1 MPAIFNAVRIRTRLA
16 LGRKNLERSL
26 ANWRRQLDRDRSAN
40 VASARLAANYCQISA
55 LLAKLGQK
63 SEAADEYRHGI
74 TLMEGTFKG
83 HPFMREFYNGYLAL
97 LDKKADAVEISNIRA
112 RRDALPRH

>member
-1 MPAIFNAVRIRTRLA
+1 MPAIFTAVRIRARLG

-26 ANWRRQLDRDRSAN
+26 VNWRRQLDKDRSAG

-55 LLAKLGQK
+55 LLAKLGLK
-63 SEAADEYRHGI
+63 SEAADEYRHGM

-97 LDKKADAVEISNIRA
+97 LNKQTDAVEIANIRA